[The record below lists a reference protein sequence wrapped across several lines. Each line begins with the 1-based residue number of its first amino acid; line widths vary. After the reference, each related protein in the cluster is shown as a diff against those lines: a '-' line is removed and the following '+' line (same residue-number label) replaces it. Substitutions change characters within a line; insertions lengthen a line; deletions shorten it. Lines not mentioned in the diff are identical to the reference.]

1 MEKNRKITK
10 SVAILLFLSIFTLN
24 AHNQGITII
33 LSSFEETWNYAL
45 KNNPDQKSYLLNI
58 EKAKADKITSQ
69 SFLWP
74 SINGSFAG
82 QYNVELPTTP
92 IPGEIIGKP
101 GTTIYAQFGQKF
113 NYTTGIM
120 VSKEIL
126 NWQNYMQMK
135 LAQNNILTTQLQAE
149 AYKQSLKQQVALFYF
164 TTVVAHEALETNRR
178 NLDEADSIVELTRQK
193 QQQGLINTLSANQ
206 ALINRNNIQQQI
218 ASSQM
223 LVDQCKISLK
233 IVCGLNVSSDLQL
246 NVMDLKNQQL
256 ISPNQNLNPDK
267 NLSVAETQVK
277 ELKYKVD
284 IQKSANLP
292 KLNADYYI
300 GEQQYRKDFGLSFNS
315 RDWYVSKYLGVSLQ
329 VPIFNGFSTS
339 SRIKSAKIEYQKAQT
354 DWEESKR
361 KEALT
366 DELLLKN
373 FTQSSLIAQTNQDT
387 YRLYAENDRLAY
399 QQLHA
404 GLISLDDYLKISEDY
419 LKAEN
424 NYLNSLS
431 TLYNYYSTIISRQ

>member
-1 MEKNRKITK
+1 MRIFK
-10 SVAILLFLSIFTLN
+10 LLTLLFFLSILTLN
-24 AHNQGITII
+24 AQNQSSTIT

-45 KNNPDQKSYLLNI
+45 KNNPDQNSYLLNI

-74 SINGSFAG
+74 SINGSFSG
-82 QYNVELPTTP
+82 QYNIELPTTP

-113 NYTTGIM
+113 NYTTGIS
-120 VSKEIL
+120 VNKEIL
-126 NWQNYMQMK
+126 NWQNCMQLK
-135 LAQNNILTTQLQAE
+135 LAKNNILTTQLQAD

-164 TTVVAHEALETNRR
+164 TTVVGQEALETNRR
-178 NLDEADSIVELTRQK
+178 NLAEADSIVILTKQK
-193 QQQGLINTLSANQ
+193 QQQGLINTISANQ

-233 IVCGLNVSSDLQL
+233 ILCGLAVNADLQL
-246 NVMDLKNQQL
+246 NMMDLKNHQ
-256 ISPNQNLNPDK
+256 IVSPNQNLNPDK
-267 NLSVAETQVK
+267 NLAISENQVK
-277 ELKYKVD
+277 GLKYNVD
-284 IQKSANLP
+284 IQKSAYLP
-292 KLNADYYI
+292 KLNANYYI
-300 GEQQYRKDFGLSFNS
+300 GEQQYRKDFGLSFDS
-315 RDWYVSKYLGVSLQ
+315 KDWYVSKYLVVSLQ

-339 SRIKSAKIEYQKAQT
+339 SCVKSSKIEYQKAQT

-361 KEALT
+361 KAALN

-373 FTQSSLIAQTNQDT
+373 FTQSSLIAQTNQEN
-387 YRLYAENDRLAY
+387 YRLYAENERLAN
-399 QQLHA
+399 QQLRA
-404 GLISLDDYLKISEDY
+404 GIISLDDYLKISEDY

>member
-1 MEKNRKITK
+1 MRIHKSIT
-10 SVAILLFLSIFTLN
+10 LLIFLSIFNLH
-24 AHNQGITII
+24 AQNQINTIT

-74 SINGSFAG
+74 SINGSFSG
-82 QYNVELPTTP
+82 QYNIELPTTP

-113 NYTTGIM
+113 KYSTGIT
-120 VSKEIL
+120 VNKEIL
-126 NWQNYMQMK
+126 NWQNYMQLK
-135 LAQNNILTTQLQAE
+135 LAENNILTTQLQAN

-164 TTVVAHEALETNRR
+164 STAIAQEALETNRR
-178 NLDEADSIVELTRQK
+178 NLTEADSIVELTKQK
-193 QQQGLINTLSANQ
+193 QQQGLINTISANQ

-218 ASSQM
+218 ASSEM

-233 IVCGLNVSSDLQL
+233 TLCGLAVNADLQL
-246 NVMDLKNQQL
+246 NVMDLKNQQ
-256 ISPNQNLNPDK
+256 IVSPNQNLNADK
-267 NLSVAETQVK
+267 NLVVAETHVK
-277 ELKYKVD
+277 GLKYNVD
-284 IQKSANLP
+284 AQKSAYLP
-292 KLNADYYI
+292 KLNANYYI
-300 GEQQYRKDFGLSFNS
+300 GEQQYRKNFNLSFDS
-315 RDWYVSKYLGVSLQ
+315 KDWYVSKYLGVSLQ

-339 SRIKSAKIEYQKAQT
+339 SRVKSSKIEYQKAQNN
-354 DWEESKR
+354 WEESKR
-361 KEALT
+361 KAALN
-366 DELLLKN
+366 DDLLIKN
-373 FTQSSLIAQTNQDT
+373 FTQSSLIAQTNQEN
-387 YRLYAENDRLAY
+387 YRLYTENDRLAN
-399 QQLHA
+399 QQFRA
-404 GLISLDDYLKISEDY
+404 GIISLDDYLKISGDY

>member
-1 MEKNRKITK
+1 MNMRIYKSITL
-10 SVAILLFLSIFTLN
+10 LLFLSIFTLN
-24 AHNQGITII
+24 SQNQSSTIT

-74 SINGSFAG
+74 SINGSFSG
-82 QYNVELPTTP
+82 QYNIELPTTP

-113 NYTTGIM
+113 NYSTGIM
-120 VSKEIL
+120 VNKEIL
-126 NWQNYMQMK
+126 NWQNYMQLK
-135 LAQNNILTTQLQAE
+135 LAENNILTTQLQID

-164 TTVVAHEALETNRR
+164 TTAIAQEALVTNRR
-178 NLDEADSIVELTRQK
+178 NLSDADSIVILTKQK
-193 QQQGLINTLSANQ
+193 QEQGLINYISANQ
-206 ALINRNNIQQQI
+206 ALISRNNIRQQI

-233 IVCGLNVSSDLQL
+233 ILCGLKVNADLQL
-246 NVMDLKNQQL
+246 NVLELKSQQ
-256 ISPNQNLNPDK
+256 IVSPNQNLNPDK
-267 NLSVAETQVK
+267 NIAVVETQVK
-277 ELKYKVD
+277 ALKYKVD
-284 IQKSANLP
+284 IQKGAYLP
-292 KLNADYYI
+292 KLNTNWYI
-300 GEQQYRKDFGLSFNS
+300 GEQQYRKDFGLSFDS
-315 RDWYVSKYLGVSLQ
+315 KDWYVSKYLGINLQ
-329 VPIFNGFSTS
+329 IPIFNGFSTS
-339 SRIKSAKIEYQKAQT
+339 SRVKSSKIEYQKAQN

-361 KEALT
+361 KAALN
-366 DELLLKN
+366 DDLLIKN
-373 FTQSSLIAQTNQDT
+373 FTQSSLIAQTNQES
-387 YRLYAENDRLAY
+387 YRLHTENEQLAN
-399 QQLHA
+399 QQFRA
-404 GLISLDDYLKISEDY
+404 GIISLDDYLKISEDY

>member
-1 MEKNRKITK
+1 MRIHKSIT
-10 SVAILLFLSIFTLN
+10 LLIFLSIFNLH
-24 AHNQGITII
+24 AQNQINTIT

-74 SINGSFAG
+74 SINGSFSG
-82 QYNVELPTTP
+82 QYNIELPTTP

-113 NYTTGIM
+113 NYSTGIT
-120 VSKEIL
+120 VNKEIL
-126 NWQNYMQMK
+126 NWQNYMQLK
-135 LAQNNILTTQLQAE
+135 LAENNILTTQLQAN

-164 TTVVAHEALETNRR
+164 STAIAQEALETNRR
-178 NLDEADSIVELTRQK
+178 NLTEADSIVELTKQK
-193 QQQGLINTLSANQ
+193 QQQGLINTISANQ

-218 ASSQM
+218 ASSEM

-233 IVCGLNVSSDLQL
+233 TLCGLAVNADLQL
-246 NVMDLKNQQL
+246 NVMDLKNQQ
-256 ISPNQNLNPDK
+256 IVSPNQNLNADK
-267 NLSVAETQVK
+267 NLVVAETHVK
-277 ELKYKVD
+277 GLKYNVD
-284 IQKSANLP
+284 AQKSAYLP
-292 KLNADYYI
+292 KLNANYYI
-300 GEQQYRKDFGLSFNS
+300 GEQQYRKNFNLSFDS
-315 RDWYVSKYLGVSLQ
+315 KDWYVSKYLGVSLQ

-339 SRIKSAKIEYQKAQT
+339 SRVKSSKIEYQKAQNN
-354 DWEESKR
+354 WEESKR
-361 KEALT
+361 KAALN
-366 DELLLKN
+366 DDLLIKN
-373 FTQSSLIAQTNQDT
+373 FTQSSLIAQTNQEN
-387 YRLYAENDRLAY
+387 YRLYTENDRLAN
-399 QQLHA
+399 QQFRA
-404 GLISLDDYLKISEDY
+404 GIISLDDYLKISGDY